1 MRNGAATSAAR
12 VVTPSTTTETVST
25 AEMESKASR
34 SVLLDNR
41 STKTGMNV
49 ADSTPPSTT
58 S

>member
-1 MRNGAATSAAR
+1 MRYGAATSAAI
-12 VVTPSTTTETVST
+12 VVVKRTTTETVMT
-25 AEMESKASR
+25 EEMESKASR
-34 SVLLDNR
+34 SERLARR